1 MNSKADNKYSTLVA
15 FFKNETGWNKAR
27 VKFFVSLICALCK
40 VQSVSFVKLSQG
52 IDGQANQ
59 DSNLRR
65 IQRFFSEFNIDN
77 DLIAKIIFALLPEKP
92 PYSLSMDIT
101 NWKFGKTDINILVI
115 SVCYQ
120 GVGIPFLW
128 KMLPKRGNSNYEERI
143 QILNKYIQLFGKQS
157 INGIM
162 ADREFI
168 GHKWF
173 EELIFERIPF
183 YIRIKENLWI
193 NIPQKGAIK
202 AFRLFNHLKVNQAY
216 QYPKIVCLAGQWI
229 YLTGMKIF
237 DKETGKVE
245 FLIIASYKNDHD
257 VLAHYKERWQIETM
271 FRAMKTS
278 GFNIEVTHLS
288 DLERISKLISVIS
301 VAFIW
306 AYKVGVNKHRTIK
319 PIKIKKHG
327 RKQYSFFKYG
337 LLEIAHSLFKS
348 IDYKLFN
355 NCAQILSCT

>member
-1 MNSKADNKYSTLVA
+1 
-15 FFKNETGWNKAR
+15 
-27 VKFFVSLICALCK
+27 
-40 VQSVSFVKLSQG
+40 
-52 IDGQANQ
+52 
-59 DSNLRR
+59 
-65 IQRFFSEFNIDN
+65 
-77 DLIAKIIFALLPEKP
+77 
-92 PYSLSMDIT
+92 
-101 NWKFGKTDINILVI
+101 
-115 SVCYQ
+115 
-120 GVGIPFLW
+120 
-128 KMLPKRGNSNYEERI
+128 
-143 QILNKYIQLFGKQS
+143 
-157 INGIM
+157 
-162 ADREFI
+162 
-168 GHKWF
+168 
-173 EELIFERIPF
+173 
-183 YIRIKENLWI
+183 
-193 NIPQKGAIK
+193 
-202 AFRLFNHLKVNQAY
+202 
-216 QYPKIVCLAGQWI
+216 
-229 YLTGMKIF
+229 MKIF

-288 DLERISKLISVIS
+288 DLERISKLISVVS

-355 NCAQILSCT
+355 NCVQILSCT

>member
-65 IQRFFSEFNIDN
+65 IQRFFAEFNIDN

-92 PYSLSMDIT
+92 PYSLSMDRT
-101 NWKFGKTDINILVI
+101 NWKFGKIDINILVI

-120 GVGIPFLW
+120 GVGIPILW

-193 NIPQKGAIK
+193 DIPQKGAIK
-202 AFRLFNHLKVNQAY
+202 AFRLFNHLKLIRRINI
-216 QYPKIVCLAGQWI
+216 PKL
-229 YLTGMKIF
+229 Y
-237 DKETGKVE
+237 
-245 FLIIASYKNDHD
+245 
-257 VLAHYKERWQIETM
+257 VLQG
-271 FRAMKTS
+271 S
-278 GFNIEVTHLS
+278 G
-288 DLERISKLISVIS
+288 
-301 VAFIW
+301 
-306 AYKVGVNKHRTIK
+306 
-319 PIKIKKHG
+319 
-327 RKQYSFFKYG
+327 
-337 LLEIAHSLFKS
+337 S
-348 IDYKLFN
+348 IL
-355 NCAQILSCT
+355 QE